1 MLDTTFATSI
11 EQDSFIVSA
20 VYDFSTVGPGK
31 FTFDP
36 VPRFRIIGLNDTIEA
51 NTARSVSITITDDV
65 SKRGLNLEKRAT
77 SQCGDDH
84 KRAFIGYSYLEA
96 QFMASDA
103 STYIRVYGG
112 DNQLYKDYFGLNYI
126 GDIAAKFDT
135 IANERE
141 PTRLISCLDT
151 LNKCSTGRFAYPDL
165 RTKNIYYC
173 NDFYTL
179 STRDSL
185 CKAVDNDIPNTVGGV
200 TIAQLA
206 LVLLDTREFFSD
218 CQSSK
223 KVLEEFKKVNAYSYG
238 VSPQVIRG
246 LPSAR
251 VLC

>member
-1 MLDTTFATSI
+1 MTSV
-11 EQDSFIVSA
+11 EQNGFTVSA
-20 VYDFSTVGPGK
+20 LYDFSTAGPG
-31 FTFDP
+31 TFILEP
-36 VPRFRIIGLNDTIEA
+36 VSNFQVIEVDDTVETI
-51 NTARSVSITITDDV
+51 TDTGVDSGRSVSITITDDV
-65 SKRGLNLEKRAT
+65 SKRGLDLEKRAT

-112 DNQLYKDYFGLNYI
+112 DNQLYKDYFGFNYI

-218 CQSSK
+218 
-223 KVLEEFKKVNAYSYG
+223 
-238 VSPQVIRG
+238 
-246 LPSAR
+246 
-251 VLC
+251 